1 MIQFFFCCCGN
12 RHPRGRS
19 TRRIVS
25 RWVLA
30 LFLVHLAASAEA
42 GQVLVLYSN
51 SRLGKGDVAF
61 DSGLRQTINANPGQ
75 PIQILSEFLDEPEFG
90 GDRYELTM
98 VTYLRDKYA
107 ERPLGAVLTL
117 NDTALRFILRY
128 RDRLF
133 PGVPIVY
140 TGATRSWVAF
150 DADAPAG
157 CRRGTRRV
165 RLCRHRRAGA
175 EMASSCN
182 AFGRRDGCIETG
194 RLGTAGASRNH
205 SHSGPRAGRISDR
218 AHTADATEAP
228 SRTGKRLGG
237 AHVRPFPGRRRSFL
251 SAARFRRAYYG
262 GVLRTGVYTYRD
274 IDWVRA

>member
-1 MIQFFFCCCGN
+1 M
-12 RHPRGRS
+12 
-19 TRRIVS
+19 
-25 RWVLA
+25 LA

-133 PGVPIVY
+133 PGC
-140 TGATRSWVAF
+140 RSF
-150 DADAPAG
+150 
-157 CRRGTRRV
+157 T
-165 RLCRHRRAGA
+165 
-175 EMASSCN
+175 
-182 AFGRRDGCIETG
+182 
-194 RLGTAGASRNH
+194 
-205 SHSGPRAGRISDR
+205 
-218 AHTADATEAP
+218 
-228 SRTGKRLGG
+228 
-237 AHVRPFPGRRRSFL
+237 PGRREAGCIRCRRS
-251 SAARFRRAYYG
+251 RRMSSGYPLGSTLPAPSS
-262 GVLRTGVYTYRD
+262 RR
-274 IDWVRA
+274 